1 LQTTELVEFALNKMD
16 DMKARDVVKLDV
28 IGKSPITD
36 YLLIC
41 SGNSKRHVLSIADNV
56 NKEAKAAGFEPLS
69 FEGRETG
76 EWVIVDLGDVI
87 VHVMQEQTRDFYQL
101 EKLWG

>member
-1 LQTTELVEFALNKMD
+1 LQTTELLDFAFDKID
-16 DMKARDVVKLDV
+16 DMKARDIVKLDV
-28 IGKSPITD
+28 IGKSNITD
-36 YLLIC
+36 YMIVC

-56 NKEAKAAGFEPLS
+56 NKEAKAAGIEPLG
-69 FEGRETG
+69 FEGRDVG

-87 VHVMQEQTRDFYQL
+87 VHVMQEQSRDFYQL